1 MELKGK
7 VAIVTGGG
15 TGMGKAISTLLGS
28 RGVNVAVNYSRSE
41 ADAVQTAEEL
51 TRAGVE
57 AMPIQ
62 ADVSNAADVARM
74 VEQAEKQFGRVD
86 LLVNNAGYTAFVPM
100 KDLDGMRED
109 DWDRIMDVN
118 VKGIWLC
125 TKAAAPAMKRAGGG
139 AVVNVASVAGMKV
152 AGSSMAYAVSKAAAI
167 HLTKCLALALAPDV
181 RVNAVAPGLVVTR
194 WWAHAGEERLKQMSE
209 SLPLGHS
216 VTPEQVASTMLELLT
231 NEAITGQVVALDSG
245 GLLP

>member
-1 MELKGK
+1 MDLKGK

-15 TGMGKAISTLLGS
+15 TGMGKAISTLLGAH
-28 RGVNVAVNYSRSE
+28 GVNVAVNYSRSE

-51 TRAGVE
+51 TAAGVE

-62 ADVSNAADVARM
+62 ADVSVAADVARM
-74 VEQAEKQFGRVD
+74 VEQTEKQFGRID

-100 KDLDGMRED
+100 KDLDGMLED
-109 DWDRIMDVN
+109 EWDKIMDIN

-139 AVVNVASVAGMKV
+139 AVVNVASVAGLKV

-167 HLTKCLALALAPDV
+167 HLTKCLALALSPEI

-209 SLPLGHS
+209 ALPLQHS
-216 VTPEQVASTMLELLT
+216 VTPEQVASTMFELLT